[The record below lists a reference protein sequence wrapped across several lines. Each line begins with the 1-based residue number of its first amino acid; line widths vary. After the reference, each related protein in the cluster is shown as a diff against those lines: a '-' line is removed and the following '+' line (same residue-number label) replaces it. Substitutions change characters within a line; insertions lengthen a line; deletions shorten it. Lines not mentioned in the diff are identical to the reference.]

1 MPIIFALDDFLARLS
16 LVCQC
21 AFVFQHLTR
30 GVLAIFWSWRRL
42 ARFLI
47 KMGCINFPKHQ
58 QIFKCLLM
66 WWFYFC
72 RLAPSGPPQTLHIW
86 LLLHFVAFTLPNLA
100 LNNLLRMCLKKRN
113 KLFCKRS
120 IHLKKIIFLWT
131 IDVWKWVD
139 PLPPPLRKFCIRIF
153 FLQMK
158 AFPNTVSAV
167 FNLTIANSSLCEGS
181 SPFKF

>member
-1 MPIIFALDDFLARLS
+1 MPIIFASENFLAKLS

-30 GVLAIFWSWRRL
+30 GVLAIFWSWRRPS
-42 ARFLI
+42 RFLI

-66 WWFYFC
+66 RRFYFC

-86 LLLHFVAFTLPNLA
+86 LLLHFVAFTLPNIA
-100 LNNLLRMCLKKRN
+100 LNHLPRMCLKKRN
-113 KLFCKRS
+113 KLFGKRS

-139 PLPPPLRKFCIRIF
+139 PLPAPFEQLFHKNF

-167 FNLTIANSSLCEGS
+167 FNLTIANSLLCEGS